1 MPRTVTIPS
10 GPRHADGTM
19 PGGWWHDD
27 PDGEHLVC
35 DLCPR
40 SCRLK
45 PGDRGFCFVRQNIA
59 SEMVLTTYGRSTGF
73 CVDPIEKKPLNHFF
87 PGSAVLSFGTA
98 GCNLGCKFCQNWESS
113 KSREV
118 ERASSSADPETIA
131 VAAQELGCQSVAF
144 TYNDP
149 VIWAEYA
156 IDTARACRALGIKTV
171 AVTAGYITP
180 EARRTFYSEMDA
192 ANVDLKA
199 FTEDFYWHLT
209 SSHLEPV
216 LDTLRWLKH
225 ETNVW
230 FELTNLVIPDE
241 NDSADEL
248 SRMCDWVLESLGDEV
263 PIHFTA
269 FHPDF
274 RLLDHPKTP
283 LAKLVEAYDLATTRG
298 LKYVY
303 VGNVHD
309 PAHEST
315 YCPNCSTLLIERNWH
330 ELRTYRLQ
338 GNRCGRCQHVIA
350 GHFAAEPGDWGQRR
364 LPVDIS
370 RFARPT
376 PSPSIAPPST
386 STPGG
391 APMSSAPVTQS
402 PDSSD
407 ATEDRS
413 SRALTIDQQQ
423 QILESVCDVVSAAVC
438 GRPAPSMEAH
448 LTTCAQR
455 RVAGAFVTLK
465 RGTHLRACCGFM
477 GESLPLGHAVQQA
490 ALRTATQDLR
500 LPPIVPSELPHLH
513 VDVSLLYDFQPIT
526 QRGTARAQAVQVGLH
541 GLTIR
546 RGESG
551 GLLLPIVAVEAGWDA
566 PAFLRHVCR
575 KAGLPPTA
583 WEEDDAQLQTFTAT
597 LIEGPFA
604 PHALKRLPIETPAP
618 FLPGDLQRLAE
629 HCRHNILSLLQGA
642 TPSYYLPNCPD
653 ANVQGVAVRAEFPE
667 THLETSTGQLSFRPG
682 MPLQSTLFQCAEVI
696 VRAIRTHSL
705 PVNALPSMQ
714 VDVAVLHDCAMHG
727 TVASPQL
734 AGIDTKRRAVLITER
749 DRYAWTFDGH
759 QPADQLVQSTAAH
772 LQLLNAPAAGIYSLA
787 ADCSSHAFS
796 MTNLPHPQPGPRTR
810 PAAVAG
816 TFYPDN
822 PTELQA
828 IVERCC
834 ATTGNARPAE
844 WWPAVLV
851 PHAGLR
857 YSGHIA
863 AEVFRRV
870 TIPDRVLILAP
881 KHTRQGV
888 PWAVT
893 PHETWTIPGGHVAAD
908 PDFAQRLAAA
918 VSGLKL
924 DAVAHRDEH
933 SIEVQL
939 PLLAHLAPHT
949 AVIGIAIGDC
959 DLAKCQQFA
968 RELAE
973 FLRGE
978 ESRPLLV
985 VSSDLNHYAQD
996 AENRRLDRI
1005 ALDALATRDPAH
1017 VFHTIRD
1024 QDISMCG
1031 VLPAVIA
1038 LETLQQLGELSRH
1051 EELTYATS
1059 ADAGGSAERVV
1070 GYAGVLWG

>member
-1 MPRTVTIPS
+1 MAQTVTIPS
-10 GPRHADGTM
+10 GPRRDDGTM
-19 PGGWWHDD
+19 PGGWWHADAT
-27 PDGEHLVC
+27 GEHLVC

-40 SCRLK
+40 ACKLK

-59 SEMVLTTYGRSTGF
+59 GEMVLTTYGRSTGF
-73 CVDPIEKKPLNHFF
+73 CVDPIEKKPLNHFL

-180 EARRTFYSEMDA
+180 EARRAFYSEMDA

-199 FTEDFYWHLT
+199 FSEDFYWHLT

-225 ETNVW
+225 ETNIW
-230 FELTNLVIPDE
+230 FELTNLLIPDE

-248 SRMCDWVLESLGDEV
+248 RRMCDWVLNTLGDEV
-263 PIHFTA
+263 PMHFTA

-274 RLLDHPKTP
+274 RLLDRPKTP
-283 LAKLVEAYDLATTRG
+283 LSTLVSAYDLATSLG
-298 LKYVY
+298 IKYVY

-315 YCPNCSTLLIERNWH
+315 YCPSCSTLLIERNWH

-364 LPVDIS
+364 HPIDIS

-376 PSPSIAPPST
+376 ASPTVSRIST
-386 STPGG
+386 STSGG
-391 APMSSAPVTQS
+391 APMSFEPIPKS
-402 PDSSD
+402 PEVSEDS
-407 ATEDRS
+407 S
-413 SRALTIDQQQ
+413 SRALTTDQQR
-423 QILESVCDVVSAAVC
+423 QILETVCEVVSAAVS
-438 GRPAPSMEAH
+438 GRPVPSVEAR
-448 LTTCAQR
+448 LADCAQR
-455 RVAGAFVTLK
+455 PVAGAFVTLK
-465 RGTHLRACCGFM
+465 RGTQLRACCGFM
-477 GESLPLGHAVQQA
+477 GDSIALAQALQQSA
-490 ALRTATQDLR
+490 IRTATQDLR
-500 LPPIVPSELPHLH
+500 LPPIVPSELPYLH
-513 VDVSLLYDFQPIT
+513 VDVSVLFDFQSIA
-526 QRGTARAQAVQVGLH
+526 QRGTARAQAVQVGTH

-546 RGESG
+546 RGESS

-583 WEEDDAQLQTFTAT
+583 WEQDDAQLQTFTAD

-604 PHALKRLPIETPAP
+604 PHALKNLPIETPVP

-629 HCRHNILSLLQGA
+629 HCRHNIMSLLQGA

-653 ANVQGVAVRAEFPE
+653 ANVQGVAVRADFPE

-682 MPLQSTLFQCAEVI
+682 LPLQSTLFQCAEVI
-696 VRAIRTHSL
+696 VRAIRAHAL

-727 TVASPQL
+727 TVAAPQL
-734 AGIDTKRRAVLITER
+734 DGIDPDRRAVLITER
-749 DRYAWTFDGH
+749 DRYAWTFDNH
-759 QPADQLVQSTAAH
+759 QSVDQLVQSTAAQ

-787 ADCSSHAFS
+787 SDCSCRSFS
-796 MTNLPHPQPGPRTR
+796 MTNLPHPQAGPRTR

-816 TFYPDN
+816 TFYPDD
-822 PTELQA
+822 PTELRTVVA
-828 IVERCC
+828 NCC
-834 ATTGNARPAE
+834 AARGDERPPE

-863 AEVFRRV
+863 AEVLRRV
-870 TIPDRVLILAP
+870 TIPKRVIILAP
-881 KHTRQGV
+881 KHTRLGM

-893 PHETWTIPGGHVAAD
+893 PHSMWAIPGGQVAAD
-908 PDFAQRLAAA
+908 PDLAQRLANAIT
-918 VSGLKL
+918 GLKL
-924 DAVAHRDEH
+924 DATAHRDEH
-933 SIEVQL
+933 AIEVQL
-939 PLLAHLAPHT
+939 PLLAHLAPGT
-949 AVIGIAIGDC
+949 AVVGIAIGDC

-978 ESRPLLV
+978 EPRPLLV

-1038 LETLQQLGELSRH
+1038 LETLQHLGELSRH

-1059 ADAGGSAERVV
+1059 ADAGGSLERVV